1 MTGLRK
7 FTAKDMNAVVDAV
20 ERYSVGLDD
29 IVYRLHSYGMGSV
42 NEAYPP
48 YNLVKE
54 SNIKWRIEMAL
65 AGWSPEEVEVS
76 TETNVLLIRSKAAKS
91 KGEEEYM
98 HRGVSTR
105 TFARGFNLSDDVEVT
120 KVTFQNGML
129 MINLQRI
136 IPDHQQLKIYE
147 IADTSIPNESRDA
160 NISHTAGDDST
171 DRGTA

>member
-7 FTAKDMNAVVDAV
+7 FGSKDLGAIVDAA

-29 IVYRLHSYGMGSV
+29 IFYRLHSYGMGSV

-54 SNIKWRIEMAL
+54 SEVKWRIEMAL
-65 AGWSPEEVEVS
+65 AGWDKDEIEVS
-76 TETNVLLIRSKAAKS
+76 TESNVLLVRSKTAKA
-91 KGEEEYM
+91 KGEEEYL

-120 KVTFQNGML
+120 TVDFKNGML
-129 MINLQRI
+129 VVNLRKI
-136 IPDHQQLKIYE
+136 IPDHQKLKVYDISDE
-147 IADTSIPNESRDA
+147 APPSDDPPSESV
-160 NISHTAGDDST
+160 
-171 DRGTA
+171 